1 MTESKL
7 QKRALVREELVR
19 VSKELCSKDD
29 QSKLGLALR
38 GVLPILDDAFILHW
52 VPEQAEDIYWVL
64 ISPTEIAEVELIR
77 NRASEAEPVSLK
89 VIDVAMFLRRHLP
102 REVKERLEIALELT
116 RT

>member
-38 GVLPILDDAFILHW
+38 GVLPILDHAFILHW

-64 ISPTEIAEVELIR
+64 IS
-77 NRASEAEPVSLK
+77 
-89 VIDVAMFLRRHLP
+89 LRRL
-102 REVKERLEIALELT
+102 RKSNLLEIEQA
-116 RT
+116 RRSPFH